1 MKYGLC
7 QSSWDE
13 EELEA
18 INEVIKSDM
27 YTMGKHVAAYE
38 QEFALR
44 FGSKYAVM
52 VNSGSSANLVAV
64 ASLVYSGKLQAG
76 DEVIV
81 PAVSWSTTYFPL
93 AQFGLK
99 MIFVDVDAATFNM
112 DASKI
117 REVLTDKTKL
127 IVAVNL
133 LGNANEFDALT
144 KICEKENIILMEDN
158 CEAMG
163 AEYKGKQLGTIGKLG
178 TFSTFFA
185 HHLCTMEGGMV
196 LTDDRELYEYM
207 LCIRAHGWTRNL
219 PKDSV
224 INEANA
230 DPFYEKFNFIVPGY
244 NVRPLDMEGAIGCRQ
259 IKKLDGIIKN
269 RRINAAYLSEKIKEL
284 SGLRLQAE
292 IGKSSWY
299 GFGMILEGKYAGKRN
314 QVVSE
319 LEKAGIETRPI
330 LAGNFT
336 KNKAVRFMD
345 YNIPYPL
352 KNSDVIHES
361 GFYIGN
367 HPQLIHDKID
377 YFVERIGQILKGID

>member
-144 KICEKENIILMEDN
+144 KI
-158 CEAMG
+158 
-163 AEYKGKQLGTIGKLG
+163 
-178 TFSTFFA
+178 
-185 HHLCTMEGGMV
+185 
-196 LTDDRELYEYM
+196 
-207 LCIRAHGWTRNL
+207 
-219 PKDSV
+219 
-224 INEANA
+224 
-230 DPFYEKFNFIVPGY
+230 
-244 NVRPLDMEGAIGCRQ
+244 
-259 IKKLDGIIKN
+259 
-269 RRINAAYLSEKIKEL
+269 
-284 SGLRLQAE
+284 
-292 IGKSSWY
+292 
-299 GFGMILEGKYAGKRN
+299 
-314 QVVSE
+314 
-319 LEKAGIETRPI
+319 
-330 LAGNFT
+330 
-336 KNKAVRFMD
+336 
-345 YNIPYPL
+345 
-352 KNSDVIHES
+352 
-361 GFYIGN
+361 
-367 HPQLIHDKID
+367 
-377 YFVERIGQILKGID
+377 

>member
-1 MKYGLC
+1 MNYTLC
-7 QSSWDE
+7 QSSWDQE
-13 EELEA
+13 EMDA
-18 INEVIKSDM
+18 IQEVMRSDM
-27 YTMGKHVAAYE
+27 YTMGRHVAEYE
-38 QEFALR
+38 KEFALK

-52 VNSGSSANLVAV
+52 VNSGSSANLAAV
-64 ASLVYSGKLQAG
+64 ASLVYSGRVQAG

-99 MIFVDVDAATFNM
+99 LIFVDVEADTFNM
-112 DASKI
+112 QASRIQDVVTKN
-117 REVLTDKTKL
+117 TKL

-133 LGNANEFDALT
+133 LGNANDFQTLT
-144 KICEKENIILMEDN
+144 QLCQREDIILMEDN

-163 AEYKGKQLGTIGKLG
+163 ARYQGKQLGTIGKLG

-196 LTDDRELYEYM
+196 VTDDQELYEYM

-219 PKDSV
+219 PKDSL
-224 INEANA
+224 IYEASA

-244 NVRPLDMEGAIGCRQ
+244 NVRPLEMEGAIGIRQ
-259 IKKLDGIIKN
+259 LKKLDRIIEV
-269 RRINAAYLSEKIKEL
+269 RRENAVYLSERVKEL
-284 SGLRLQAE
+284 RGIRLQSE
-292 IGKSSWY
+292 VEESSWY
-299 GFGMILEGKYAGKRN
+299 GFGMVLEEEFASRRN
-314 QVVSE
+314 QVVAE

-336 KNKAVRFMD
+336 RNKAINYMNYR
-345 YNIPYPL
+345 IPYGL
-352 KNSDVIHES
+352 NNSDEIHNS

-367 HPQLIHDKID
+367 HPMPIKDKID
-377 YFVERIGQILKGID
+377 YFLECMEAVMKGIG